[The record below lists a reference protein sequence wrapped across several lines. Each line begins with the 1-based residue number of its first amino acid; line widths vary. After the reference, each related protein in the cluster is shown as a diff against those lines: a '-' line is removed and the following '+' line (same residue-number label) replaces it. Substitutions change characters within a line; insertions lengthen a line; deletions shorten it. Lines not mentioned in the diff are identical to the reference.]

1 RLARTRGGGNGA
13 SLLATGRGPTVARAS
28 ALAREPFLA
37 VAELA
42 GTAAQGRILLAAPI
56 TLAEIETWFAGRI
69 ETRAEIAFDAASL
82 SLRGRQ
88 VRRLGA
94 VVLAE
99 RRGLVGARPA
109 GGAMPAGGGTGVGV
123 DGRPLAKGR
132 RPRG

>member
-99 RRGLVGARPA
+99 RRGFGGPAPGSAALPA
-109 GGAMPAGGGTGVGV
+109 GRVKRFGGG
-123 DGRPLAKGR
+123 RPPLTQGLPQR
-132 RPRG
+132 R